1 MAHCC
6 QIGQERCERG
16 PDSGA
21 GMLDAVCRPDL
32 RHEDDTVGP
41 LSTLLRVMSI
51 RFSAIS
57 GANASQ
63 PQTEEVNTIVYDV
76 STTE

>member
-1 MAHCC
+1 
-6 QIGQERCERG
+6 
-16 PDSGA
+16 
-21 GMLDAVCRPDL
+21 MLDTVCGPDL